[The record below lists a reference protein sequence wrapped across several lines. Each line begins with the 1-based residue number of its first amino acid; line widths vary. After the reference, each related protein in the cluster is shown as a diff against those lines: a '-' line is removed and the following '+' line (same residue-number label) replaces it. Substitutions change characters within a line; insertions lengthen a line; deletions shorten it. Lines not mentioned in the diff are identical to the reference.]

1 MDTKTMGGRHVRGL
15 GRASPSAVIAVAL
28 VLVAVSMA
36 WAASGPQLTVITP
49 SLNVRS
55 GPGLGYPVI
64 RVLQADSVVDIT
76 GRNTASGW
84 WQVRLGDGSS
94 GWVSG
99 APDLVSVTADA
110 SQASEIAA
118 PELPAAGSGAS
129 GSGAGKSGGIVFQLD
144 SGGPIYVMAPDGT
157 GMRQLTT
164 GIDPALSPDGKQ
176 VAFTRWQNSGDGSLG
191 SLWVINLDGNG
202 ERAVLN
208 NVRQPKSPA
217 WSPDGKRI
225 AINMQQGGFL
235 NPRRLCSGSYPPR
248 NAYDIT
254 VSVDDKGRVE
264 FCYTIPADPGW
275 GLRLVN
281 LADGTFSDL
290 PRDIH
295 SFAPT
300 WDPANAWHLVYS
312 GDGGLVNLDI
322 NRSATWPLT
331 NDLSDR
337 SPVFSP
343 DGSKIAVAYLQHD
356 HWEVHVMN
364 ADGSG
369 RVRLTETPS
378 SVLVDQKPVW
388 NNTAP
393 AWSPDG
399 SQIAFLTDRN
409 GRWEIWVMNADGS
422 NQRLV
427 KSLPGLQYNG
437 VDERVI
443 SWR

>member
-1 MDTKTMGGRHVRGL
+1 MDTKTMGGRPGTGL
-15 GRASPSAVIAVAL
+15 RRALLSAAIGVGL

-36 WAASGPQLTVITP
+36 WAAPAPQLTVITP
-49 SLNVRS
+49 VLNVRS
-55 GPGLGYPVI
+55 GPGLSYPVI
-64 RVLQADSVVDIT
+64 GLLRTGTAVDIT
-76 GRNTASGW
+76 GRNTPSGW
-84 WQVRLGDGSS
+84 WQVRLGDGSG

-99 APDLVSVTADA
+99 ASDLVSVTAGA
-110 SQASEIAA
+110 SQAPEIAA
-118 PELPAAGSGAS
+118 PAAGSTGP
-129 GSGAGKSGGIVFQLD
+129 GSGPGKSGGMVFQLA
-144 SGGPIYVMAPDGT
+144 SGGPIYVMAPDGA

-164 GIDPALSPDGKQ
+164 GIDPALSPDGRQ

-191 SLWVINLDGNG
+191 SLWVINRDGSG

-208 NVRQPKSPA
+208 DVRQPKSPA
-217 WSPDGKRI
+217 WSLDGKRI

-254 VSVDDKGRVE
+254 VDVDDQGNVE

-281 LADGTFSDL
+281 LADGSFQDL

-312 GDGGLVNLDI
+312 GDEGLVNLDI
-322 NRSATWPLT
+322 NRGATWPLT
-331 NDLSDR
+331 TDLSDR
-337 SPVFSP
+337 SPAFSP
-343 DGSKIAVAYLQHD
+343 DGRKIAVAYHQHD

-378 SVLVDQKPVW
+378 SVLVEDKPAW

-399 SQIAFLTDRN
+399 SQIAFLTDRR
-409 GRWEIWVMNADGS
+409 GSWEIWAMNADGS

-427 KSLPGLQYNG
+427 KALPGLQYNG